1 MREGEREYG
10 VMVIHSQQ
18 HVASCVKM
26 VEYGFS
32 MRGFENV
39 SRYLAFWTG
48 NPVEVTQET
57 GIVPHL

>member
-1 MREGEREYG
+1 
-10 VMVIHSQQ
+10 MVIHSQQ
-18 HVASCVKM
+18 HVATCVKM